1 MIAGLVLSFVLL
13 VKGAD
18 FFVDGCVSI
27 ARLLRVPDLIIGL
40 TIVAMGTSA
49 PEAAVSISGAIS
61 SPEDAGITVGN
72 LLGSNLLNILI
83 ILGISAVIVPIKVDP
98 SLLKKDFPLLL
109 GSGIIVPLLF
119 WACGGSRLG
128 GAVLLTMFIIF
139 MVWTVMNALSSRKNP
154 LPAEIMLLVLRKL
167 PRSRCLFQEVLSML
181 SADLLLLS
189 AAVSLLYTAQ
199 RISLTVS
206 E

>member
-1 MIAGLVLSFVLL
+1 MIHWILMIAGLALSFVLL

-72 LLGSNLLNILI
+72 LLGSNLLNILL

-109 GSGIIVPLLF
+109 GSGIIVPPALLGLRN
-119 WACGGSRLG
+119 GGKPSR
-128 GAVLLTMFIIF
+128 
-139 MVWTVMNALSSRKNP
+139 
-154 LPAEIMLLVLRKL
+154 
-167 PRSRCLFQEVLSML
+167 RCDSD
-181 SADLLLLS
+181 DLLHHFHGLDSHERPL
-189 AAVSLLYTAQ
+189 Q
-199 RISLTVS
+199 QKKISRR
-206 E
+206 